1 MLQLTDNE
9 LEKLRCQFGTTNLSM
24 TRTNSYVFTE
34 HGVYMLA
41 TVINSKIAIDTT
53 KTIMRTFTRIRKFA
67 LNYKDIT
74 DKLSKIEKT
83 MKIDQQQ
90 TNYNTQRIDDAFELL
105 NQILKDTQET
115 NKNLIGFR
123 PKENLT

>member
-1 MLQLTDNE
+1 
-9 LEKLRCQFGTTNLSM
+9 
-24 TRTNSYVFTE
+24 
-34 HGVYMLA
+34 MLA